1 MRKKDEIPTLAL
13 FHTVPSGLD
22 APALSAHR
30 SLDTGGMPHVFGR
43 ESITASVAH
52 CMALRSERR
61 REKLSRTTSSSAATS
76 SPGCHNK
83 RLPGPWRGLSP
94 RQRTANLCLT
104 CNRCATAVRHCSN
117 PRRETPRFDVQPS
130 SRDAAVTRR
139 HVLQASRRCR
149 GASRRASD
157 GPIGARSERGIMTY
171 LPLISAPVA
180 IQPSVLPAA
189 RLSDA
194 PPLETEGR

>member
-1 MRKKDEIPTLAL
+1 M
-13 FHTVPSGLD
+13 VPSGLD
-22 APALSAHR
+22 APALSTHR
-30 SLDTGGMPHVFGR
+30 RLGQRWDASRFWPR
-43 ESITASVAH
+43 EHHSERGTLHGASVGA
-52 CMALRSERR
+52 E
-61 REKLSRTTSSSAATS
+61 EGKLSRTTSSSAATS

-83 RLPGPWRGLSP
+83 QLPGPWRSLSP

-149 GASRRASD
+149 GASGRASD
-157 GPIGARSERGIMTY
+157 GPFVARSERGIMTY

-189 RLSDA
+189 RLSDV